1 MAMMTWLHPRTPQRD
16 QISLTAIRQRADRLI
31 LSMIWALW
39 AVSLA
44 LGYMNDNVIQGAT
57 AGTLLALLSTLLT
70 WLTPG
75 SLLLRLTLA
84 CVVMAFSALLIHL
97 GEGETEYHF
106 SVFVLLSALLAWRD
120 WRPLVM
126 GAAVIALHHLVFNAL
141 QENDLYGVVVFMH
154 TGFHMV
160 VFHGLFVVVQTAIL
174 VLLAVRME
182 QDARSASEV
191 ARLASVINREPGY
204 LTLAVDTQPAESPFA
219 RTFSLTLGTM
229 RSTLEQVTANI
240 GQLLEASRA
249 LGQRNSAL
257 SERTDHQASS
267 LATAASAMEQLR
279 AVATRTSEKASQV
292 REVALS
298 TSHVAEQGGSNV
310 RQAIA
315 AMEHIREE
323 SQRIYA
329 ILELID
335 GIAFQTNI
343 LSLNASIEAAR
354 AGEHGKGFAVVASE
368 VRMLAQRSEGAAK
381 DIRQLLTA
389 SQATTQHG
397 VEQVEHAGLTMK
409 SIIES
414 IEGLRSLLEELSQM
428 SEQQRAS
435 IAQMNESIASIDASV
450 QENVRHV
457 AQTVQVAE
465 QQRQQTG
472 QLKEAIAVFRFN

>member
-1 MAMMTWLHPRTPQRD
+1 MAMTTWLHPHAPQRD
-16 QISLTAIRQRADRLI
+16 LISLSAIRQRADRLM
-31 LSMIWALW
+31 LVLIWAMW
-39 AVSLA
+39 GVSLCV
-44 LGYMNDNVIQGAT
+44 GYMNDNMAQGAII
-57 AGTLLALLSTLLT
+57 STLLT
-70 WLTPG
+70 CFSTLLAMLFRLATVAPELCLRSDG
-75 SLLLRLTLA
+75 VFRAAYSSGRRGDRISL
-84 CVVMAFSALLIHL
+84 
-97 GEGETEYHF
+97 

-126 GAAVIALHHLVFNAL
+126 GAAVIALHHLVFNYL
-141 QENDLYGVVVFMH
+141 QENGLYGVVVFMH

-191 ARLASVINREPGY
+191 ARLAGVINREPGY
-204 LTLAVDTQPAESPFA
+204 LTLAVDSEPADSSFA

-229 RSTLEQVTANI
+229 RSTLEQVSANI

-249 LGQRNSAL
+249 LRQRNSAL

-267 LATAASAMEQLR
+267 LATAASAMEHLSN
-279 AVATRTSEKASQV
+279 VATQTSHKAIQV
-292 REVALS
+292 REMALS
-298 TSHVAEQGGSNV
+298 ASEVAEQGGENV
-310 RQAIA
+310 RRAIA
-315 AMEHIREE
+315 AMDQIREE

-343 LSLNASIEAAR
+343 LSLNASVEAAR

-368 VRMLAQRSEGAAK
+368 VRMLAQRSEEAAK
-381 DIRQLLTA
+381 EIRQLLTT
-389 SQATTQHG
+389 SQTTTQQG
-397 VEQVEHAGLTMK
+397 VEHVEHAGQTMK

-414 IEGLRSLLEELSQM
+414 IDGLRSLLEELSQM
-428 SEQQRAS
+428 SEDQRSS
-435 IAQMNESIASIDASV
+435 IAQMNGSIASIDASV

-457 AQTVQVAE
+457 AQTIQVAE
-465 QQRQQTG
+465 QQQQQTG
-472 QLKEAIAVFRFN
+472 QLKEAIAVFRFD

>member
-1 MAMMTWLHPRTPQRD
+1 MAITTWLHPHAPQRD
-16 QISLTAIRQRADRLI
+16 LISLSAIRQRADHLM
-31 LSMIWALW
+31 LVLIWAMWGVTLC
-39 AVSLA
+39 V
-44 LGYMNDNVIQGAT
+44 GYMNDNMAQGAII
-57 AGTLLALLSTLLT
+57 STLLT
-70 WLTPG
+70 CASTLLAMLFPG
-75 SLLLRLTLA
+75 SLLLRLSFAFVL
-84 CVVMAFSALLIHL
+84 MAFSALLIHL

-126 GAAVIALHHLVFNAL
+126 GAAVIALHHLVFNYL
-141 QENDLYGVVVFMH
+141 QENGLYGVVVFMH

-191 ARLASVINREPGY
+191 ARLAGVINREPGY
-204 LTLAVDTQPAESPFA
+204 LTLAVDSEPADSSFA

-229 RSTLEQVTANI
+229 RSTLEQVSANI

-249 LGQRNSAL
+249 LRQRNSAL

-267 LATAASAMEQLR
+267 LATAASAMEHLST
-279 AVATRTSEKASQV
+279 VATQTSQKAIQV
-292 REVALS
+292 REMALS
-298 TSHVAEQGGSNV
+298 ASEVAEQGGENV
-310 RQAIA
+310 RRAVA
-315 AMEHIREE
+315 AMDQIREE

-343 LSLNASIEAAR
+343 LSLNASVEAAR

-368 VRMLAQRSEGAAK
+368 VRMLAQRSEEAAK
-381 DIRQLLTA
+381 EIRQLLTT
-389 SQATTQHG
+389 SQTTTQQG
-397 VEQVEHAGLTMK
+397 VEHVEHAGQTMK
-409 SIIES
+409 SIIEN

-428 SEQQRAS
+428 SEDQRDS
-435 IAQMNESIASIDASV
+435 IAQMNGSIASIDASV

-457 AQTVQVAE
+457 AQTIQVAE
-465 QQRQQTG
+465 QQQQQTG
-472 QLKEAIAVFRFN
+472 QLKEAIAVFRFD

>member
-1 MAMMTWLHPRTPQRD
+1 MPTMTWLYPHAHQND
-16 QISLTAIRQRADRLI
+16 LISLSSIRRRADRLI
-31 LSMIWALW
+31 LVLIWSLW
-39 AVSLA
+39 GISLA
-44 LGYMNDNVIQGAT
+44 VGYLNENVVQGAIVAT
-57 AGTLLALLSTLLT
+57 ALACLSSVLTLLF
-70 WLTPG
+70 PG
-75 SLLLRLTLA
+75 ALLLRLSSAFVL
-84 CVVMAFSALLIHL
+84 MAFSALLIHL
-97 GEGETEYHF
+97 GHGETEYHF

-120 WRPLVM
+120 WRPLLM
-126 GAAVIALHHLVFNAL
+126 GAAVIAIHHLVFNYL
-141 QENDLYGVVVFMH
+141 QEHDLYGVVVFMH

-160 VFHGLFVVVQTAIL
+160 VFHALFVVVQTAIL
-174 VLLAVRME
+174 ILLAVRME

-191 ARLASVINREPGY
+191 AALAG
-204 LTLAVDTQPAESPFA
+204 SPFA

-229 RSTLEQVTANI
+229 RATLEQVSANI
-240 GQLLEASRA
+240 GQLLEASRT

-257 SERTDHQASS
+257 SERTDHQANS

-279 AVATRTSEKASQV
+279 AVATLTSEKASQV
-292 REVALS
+292 REVAFS
-298 TSHVAEQGGSNV
+298 TSHVAEQGGNNV
-310 RQAIA
+310 RQAMA
-315 AMEHIREE
+315 AMEQIREE

-343 LSLNASIEAAR
+343 LSLNASVEAAR

-368 VRMLAQRSEGAAK
+368 VRVLAQRSEEAAK
-381 DIRQLLTA
+381 EIRQLLTA
-389 SQATTQHG
+389 AQATTQHG

-435 IAQMNESIASIDASV
+435 IAQMNDSIASIDASV

-457 AQTVQVAE
+457 AQTLQVAE
-465 QQRQQTG
+465 AQRQQTS

>member
-1 MAMMTWLHPRTPQRD
+1 MAITTGLRPHAPPRD
-16 QISLTAIRQRADRLI
+16 LISLTAIRRRADRLI
-31 LSMIWALW
+31 LVLVWALW
-39 AVSLA
+39 AVSLGV
-44 LGYMNDNVIQGAT
+44 GYMNDNLVQGAT
-57 AGTLLALLSTLLT
+57 AGTLLALFSTVMTLCF
-70 WLTPG
+70 PG
-75 SLLLRLTLA
+75 ALLLHLSSAFVL
-84 CVVMAFSALLIHL
+84 MAFSALLIHL

-126 GAAVIALHHLVFNAL
+126 GAAVIALHHLIFNYL
-141 QENDLYGVVVFMH
+141 QENDLYGVVVFTH

-160 VFHGLFVVVQTAIL
+160 VFHGLFVVAQTAIL

-191 ARLASVINREPGY
+191 ASLAGVINREPGY
-204 LTLAVDTQPAESPFA
+204 LTLAVDAMPAESPFA

-229 RSTLEQVTANI
+229 RSTLEQVSANI

-249 LGQRNSAL
+249 LGQRNNAL
-257 SERTDHQASS
+257 SERTEQQASS
-267 LATAASAMEQLR
+267 LATAASAMEQLS
-279 AVATRTSEKASQV
+279 AVATLTSEKASLV

-298 TSHVAEQGGSNV
+298 TSHVAEQGGNNV

-315 AMEHIREE
+315 AMEQIREE

-343 LSLNASIEAAR
+343 LSLNASVEAAR

-397 VEQVEHAGLTMK
+397 VEQVEHAGLTMR

-435 IAQMNESIASIDASV
+435 IAQMNDSIASIDASV

-457 AQTVQVAE
+457 AQTLQVAE
-465 QQRQQTG
+465 EQRQQTG

>member
-1 MAMMTWLHPRTPQRD
+1 MAMMTWLHPHAPQPD
-16 QISLTAIRQRADRLI
+16 LISLSAIRQRADRLM
-31 LSMIWALW
+31 LVLIWALW
-39 AVSLA
+39 CVSLGV
-44 LGYMNDNVIQGAT
+44 GYMNDSLTQGAIV
-57 AGTLLALLSTLLT
+57 GTVLAALSTLIAIL
-70 WLTPG
+70 LPG
-75 SLLLRLTLA
+75 SLLLRLSFAFVL
-84 CVVMAFSALLIHL
+84 MAYSALLIHL

-126 GAAVIALHHLVFNAL
+126 GAAVIALHHLIFNYL
-141 QENDLYGVVVFMH
+141 QENDLYGVMVFMH

-191 ARLASVINREPGY
+191 ARLAGVINREPGY
-204 LTLAVDTQPAESPFA
+204 LTLAVDSEPADSSFA

-229 RSTLEQVTANI
+229 RATLEQVSASV

-249 LGQRNSAL
+249 LRQRNSAL
-257 SERTDHQASS
+257 SQRTENQASS
-267 LATAASAMEQLR
+267 LATAASAMERLS
-279 AVATRTSEKASQV
+279 AVATQTTQKATQV
-292 REVALS
+292 REMALNAS
-298 TSHVAEQGGSNV
+298 EVAEQGGENV

-315 AMEHIREE
+315 AMEQIREE
-323 SQRIYA
+323 SQRIYT

-343 LSLNASIEAAR
+343 LSLNASVEAAR

-368 VRMLAQRSEGAAK
+368 VRILAQRSEGAAK
-381 DIRQLLTA
+381 DIRQLLTT

-397 VEQVEHAGLTMK
+397 VEQVEHAGQTMK
-409 SIIES
+409 SIIEC
-414 IEGLRSLLEELSQM
+414 IDGLRSLLEELSQM

-435 IAQMNESIASIDASV
+435 IAQMNGSIASIDASV
-450 QENVRHV
+450 QENVQHV
-457 AQTVQVAE
+457 AQTLQVAE
-465 QQRQQTG
+465 QQQQHTG
-472 QLKEAIAVFRFN
+472 QLKEAIAVFRFD

>member
-1 MAMMTWLHPRTPQRD
+1 MATMTWLYPHAPQND
-16 QISLTAIRQRADRLI
+16 LFSLSAIRRRADRLI
-31 LSMIWALW
+31 LVLIWSLW
-39 AVSLA
+39 AISLGVGYINENILQGAIVGTSLA
-44 LGYMNDNVIQGAT
+44 C
-57 AGTLLALLSTLLT
+57 LSTLLT
-70 WLTPG
+70 MVFPG
-75 SLLLRLTLA
+75 ALLLRLSSA
-84 CVVMAFSALLIHL
+84 CVLMAFSALLIHL

-126 GAAVIALHHLVFNAL
+126 GAAVIALHHLVFNYL

-174 VLLAVRME
+174 VLLAIRME

-191 ARLASVINREPGY
+191 ARLAGVINREPGY
-204 LTLAVDTQPAESPFA
+204 LTLAVDAAPAESPFA

-229 RSTLEQVTANI
+229 RATLEQVSANI

-279 AVATRTSEKASQV
+279 AVATLTSEKARQV
-292 REVALS
+292 REVAFS
-298 TSHVAEQGGSNV
+298 TSNVAEQGGHNV

-343 LSLNASIEAAR
+343 LSLNASVEAAR

-368 VRMLAQRSEGAAK
+368 VRVLAQRSEGAAK

-389 SQATTQHG
+389 SQATTLQG
-397 VEQVEHAGLTMK
+397 VEQVEQAGMTMK

-435 IAQMNESIASIDASV
+435 IAQMNDSIASIDASV

-457 AQTVQVAE
+457 AQTLQVAE
-465 QQRQQTG
+465 AQRQQTG

>member
-1 MAMMTWLHPRTPQRD
+1 MAMMTWLHPHAPQREP
-16 QISLTAIRQRADRLI
+16 ISLTTIRQRADRLMVV
-31 LSMIWALW
+31 LIWALW
-39 AVSLA
+39 AVA
-44 LGYMNDNVIQGAT
+44 LGVGYIHDALLLGAT
-57 AGTLLALLSTLLT
+57 AATLLALIATLLT
-70 WLTPG
+70 LFFPG
-75 SLLLRLTLA
+75 TLLLRLSSA
-84 CVVMAFSALLIHL
+84 CVLMAFSALLIQL
-97 GEGETEYHF
+97 GDGETEYHF

-120 WRPLVM
+120 WRPLVT
-126 GAAVIALHHLVFNAL
+126 GAAAIALHHLTFNYL
-141 QENDLYGVVVFMH
+141 QENQLYGVVVFMH

-160 VFHGLFVVVQTAIL
+160 VFHGLFVVAQTAIL
-174 VLLAVRME
+174 GLLAVRME

-191 ARLASVINREPGY
+191 ARLAGVINRQPGF
-204 LTLAVDTQPAESPFA
+204 LTLAVDTLPAASPFA
-219 RTFSLTLGTM
+219 RTFSLTLETM
-229 RSTLEQVTANI
+229 RTTLEQVSASI
-240 GQLLEASRA
+240 GELLEASRT

-257 SERTDHQASS
+257 SARTDHQASS

-292 REVALS
+292 REVALGAS
-298 TSHVAEQGGSNV
+298 RVAAQGGDNV

-315 AMEHIREE
+315 AMDQIREE

-329 ILELID
+329 ILEMID

-343 LSLNASIEAAR
+343 LSLNASVEAAR

-368 VRMLAQRSEGAAK
+368 VRTLAQRSEGAAK

-389 SQATTQHG
+389 SQATTRHG
-397 VEQVEHAGLTMK
+397 VEQVEHAGQTMK

-414 IEGLRSLLEELSQM
+414 IDGLRTLLEELSQM

-435 IAQMNESIASIDASV
+435 IAQMNDSIASIDASV

-457 AQTVQVAE
+457 AQTVQLAE

-472 QLKEAIAVFRFN
+472 QLKEAIAVFRFD